1 MLSAPHSC
9 LLLSA
14 VTPSA
19 LALRI
24 KHCPFSSNTLA
35 AVSAVVLSVK
45 HSCRLLSAVTP
56 FSSIVPSFVMLRVK
70 HFANLWPL
78 LQLFAALQPTCCCQL
93 SCCAIVLISG
103 PCVALCLVHNILTSV
118 IILSGCLPI
127 AVNIN
132 QHWHLNKRFQPFS
145 GLITISLHVLIQRSE
160 PISFLES
167 ILHIIHS
174 VRPILPVLPCDR
186 ALDL

>member
-1 MLSAPHSC
+1 MP
-9 LLLSA
+9 
-14 VTPSA
+14 
-19 LALRI
+19 
-24 KHCPFSSNTLA
+24 
-35 AVSAVVLSVK
+35 
-45 HSCRLLSAVTP
+45 SCRL
-56 FSSIVPSFVMLRVK
+56 
-70 HFANLWPL
+70 
-78 LQLFAALQPTCCCQL
+78 
-93 SCCAIVLISG
+93 SCCLPSLCAVLISG

-132 QHWHLNKRFQPFS
+132 QHWHLNKRFQPFY

-160 PISFLES
+160 LSLLES